1 MIDEQGGGKP
11 EGLPQDHSE
20 EDEAGALEQAQED
33 AAQEREQE
41 GGYQ

>member
-1 MIDEQGGGKP
+1 MTDPTEQQN
-11 EGLPQDHSE
+11 ETEHAD
-20 EDEAGALEQAQED
+20 DMEQVQED